1 VEGKLMIV
9 NIVLRVIINA
19 VAIVVTASLLPG
31 IVIANNEVGTLLT
44 IGLVIGIVNAFV
56 KPVVKLLTLPL
67 TILTLGLF
75 LLVVNALMLL
85 LADALLPQLTVDG
98 FLTALLGGII
108 MAIVGI
114 VVERLLEALFGRS
127 I

>member
-1 VEGKLMIV
+1 MIV

>member
-1 VEGKLMIV
+1 MIV

-31 IVIANNEVGTLLT
+31 IVIADNEVGTLLT

>member
-1 VEGKLMIV
+1 MIV

-31 IVIANNEVGTLLT
+31 IVIADNEVGTLLT

-56 KPVVKLLTLPL
+56 KPVIKLLTLPL